1 MINLYDYQK
10 FNKPYPL
17 LIFDN
22 FFDKN
27 FLKRILSEFPSFEE
41 FIKFKKTM
49 VNRHFLSN
57 ENPDFYNYINKNK
70 SWLEFYKNVNSKE
83 FFDKIINL
91 LVDKN
96 SEDYKKFLDLNYNE
110 NLYLKSTLKFNF
122 MHYVKQLTQD
132 MPQNRFT
139 NFLKGNIKNIIKLI
153 SSKKNNCYLRLDI
166 SSAFSGYKR
175 TPHKDSDGTIFAFLI
190 YLEDKSVIG
199 GTGGDF
205 IVNDNSFKIIKE
217 LEPKKNRAVF
227 FLSNQNSYHSVSE
240 MKQVNNWRK
249 FIYGGFT
256 SSNKNI
262 WSI

>member
-1 MINLYDYQK
+1 M
-10 FNKPYPL
+10 
-17 LIFDN
+17 
-22 FFDKN
+22 
-27 FLKRILSEFPSFEE
+27 
-41 FIKFKKTM
+41 
-49 VNRHFLSN
+49 
-57 ENPDFYNYINKNK
+57 
-70 SWLEFYKNVNSKE
+70 
-83 FFDKIINL
+83 
-91 LVDKN
+91 
-96 SEDYKKFLDLNYNE
+96 
-110 NLYLKSTLKFNF
+110 
-122 MHYVKQLTQD
+122 
-132 MPQNRFT
+132 
-139 NFLKGNIKNIIKLI
+139 
-153 SSKKNNCYLRLDI
+153 RLDI

-217 LEPKKNRAVF
+217 LEPKKTEQF
-227 FLSNQNSYHSVSE
+227 FSFKSNSYHSVSE